1 MRQAAIDMPGSDTL
15 LAWFDVKERMIRVTG
30 TGIWS
35 MALLDRH
42 IDQLKRLVARSRAG
56 GGGLRVLVDLSEA
69 AVQTPAVAAR
79 IAQMT
84 DEIYGPDD
92 RVAIVVPSS
101 QLKIRM
107 RHLVRTARSR
117 TFLAHVVAEQW
128 LRAHDEVAPAPVAAG
143 DRARRRLISLVTTIE
158 AESGRRLAVRIVN
171 MSSTGLLLDGRAS
184 LPIGE
189 RLRIILPDIGAVAG
203 RIVRVRDDFAGV
215 KLDQSIAV
223 ERLRLV

>member
-1 MRQAAIDMPGSDTL
+1 MTQAAIDISGSDTL
-15 LAWFDVKERMIRVTG
+15 LAWFDVKDRMIRVTG
-30 TGIWS
+30 TGTWS

-56 GGGLRVLVDLSEA
+56 REGLRVLVDLSEA
-69 AVQTPAVAAR
+69 AVQPPAVAAR

-84 DEIYGPDD
+84 DEIYGPED
-92 RVAIVVPSS
+92 RVAVLVASS
-101 QLKIRM
+101 QSKIRM
-107 RHLVRTARSR
+107 RHLVRTARSK
-117 TFLAHVVAEQW
+117 TFLAHAVAEQW
-128 LRAHDEVAPAPVAAG
+128 LKARDDAIPAPAATG

-158 AESGRRLAVRIVN
+158 AESGRRLAVRIIN

-215 KLDQSIAV
+215 KLDQSIAM
-223 ERLRLV
+223 ERLRLI